1 MRRKNYIAIVGLA
14 VLAMLFGQMLNSPAA
29 YAQQVRAYVSVDS
42 VRVGDRFSLTVVAEH
57 AFVEQPIFPES
68 QAGAEFFGDLEVLAV
83 QQAGSR
89 LASDGVAG
97 SRVDSLVY
105 EVATFALDTAYV
117 PSIPVFFVVDAD
129 TTFYASYPIELPVIS
144 LVSEDAAGIRDLA
157 PIADFPINPW
167 PWILGILLFAGL
179 IYGLYYL
186 WNRRRAMVPETV
198 YTVPEPRISPIEE
211 AIKRL
216 RTLEK
221 DADLQ
226 DVEQIK
232 PFYVE
237 LTEILRVYMSR
248 RLKINAM
255 ESTSHELMQD
265 LDGLAKRRRITSEA
279 VHLSKRVL
287 HVSDLVKFADIQP
300 APEVGHQA
308 FRETRKILDEVEAA
322 LRPVEAPP
330 TEAAQQPKPVQQ
342 PDAPESPPEENA
354 HEHVDPV

>member
-1 MRRKNYIAIVGLA
+1 M
-14 VLAMLFGQMLNSPAA
+14 AMQRTNPITIFRLVALLFLGFLLVTPAA
-29 YAQQVRAYVSVDS
+29 HAQQVRAYVSADS

-57 AFVEQPIFPES
+57 AFVEDPIFPES
-68 QAGAEFFGDLEVLAV
+68 QAGAEFFGDLEVLAI

-97 SRVDSLVY
+97 SRIDSLVY

-129 TTFYASYPIELPVIS
+129 TSFYASYPIEIPVIS
-144 LVSEDAAGIRDLA
+144 LVPEDAAGIRDLA
-157 PIADFPINPW
+157 PIADFPVNPW
-167 PWILGILLFAGL
+167 PWILGILALLGVIA
-179 IYGLYYL
+179 GLYYL
-186 WNRRRAMVPETV
+186 WKRRRESLPQTVIQAPVPK
-198 YTVPEPRISPIEE
+198 ISPIEE

-221 DADLQ
+221 EADLQ
-226 DVEQIK
+226 DLKQIK

-248 RLKINAM
+248 RLRINAM
-255 ESTSHELMQD
+255 ESTSHELIHD
-265 LDGLAKRRRITSEA
+265 LNRLAGGKRITPET

-287 HVSDLVKFADIQP
+287 HVADLVKFADIQP

-322 LRPVEAPP
+322 LRPVEKPP
-330 TEAAQQPKPVQQ
+330 AAEAEPK
-342 PDAPESPPEENA
+342 PDAPQQPAEESA
-354 HEHVDPV
+354 HEQVDPV